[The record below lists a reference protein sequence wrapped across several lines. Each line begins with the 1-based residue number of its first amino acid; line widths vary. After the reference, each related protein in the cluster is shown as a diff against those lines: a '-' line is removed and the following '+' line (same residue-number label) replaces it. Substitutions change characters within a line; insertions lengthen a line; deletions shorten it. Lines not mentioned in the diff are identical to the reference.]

1 MTTTFHE
8 AVGVLSEYVEG
19 RYDRVTPGGSCEVVN
34 CTLPPHLLM
43 LVRFKVKSVEPEK
56 TSWGR
61 RRVEGVAFRA
71 KLGVG
76 CCW

>member
-1 MTTTFHE
+1 
-8 AVGVLSEYVEG
+8 
-19 RYDRVTPGGSCEVVN
+19 
-34 CTLPPHLLM
+34 LPPQPLM
-43 LVRFKVKSVEPEK
+43 LVRFNVKSVEPAK

-61 RRVEGVAFRA
+61 RRVEGVAFKA

>member
-8 AVGVLSEYVEG
+8 VVGVLNEYVEG
-19 RYDRVTPGGSCEVVN
+19 RYDRVTPWGSCEVVN
-34 CTLPPHLLM
+34 WMLPPQPLM
-43 LVRFKVKSVEPEK
+43 LVRFNVKSVEPAK
-56 TSWGR
+56 MSWGR
-61 RRVEGVAFRA
+61 RRVEGVAFRV